1 MQKRWA
7 VEDEGDVSDLLGI
20 DISLKDGHVC
30 LCQSNYITRLASEFF
45 PDGVPP
51 TMQRNTVPCLPELPQ
66 HVLEAKDSSG
76 EVDPAILKRYQSL
89 VGALLYCATNTRP
102 DIAFAV
108 GMLCRAMSCPTPCL
122 LEAAE
127 RVLAYLIRNKHVGL
141 RYAASEIPLH
151 GMTDSDWATRHSTSG
166 WVFMLSSAAI
176 SWGSKRQPSVAL
188 SSCEA
193 EIIAASEAAKEALYL
208 KRFAEEL
215 NMTDGNPLAL
225 HGDNQ
230 GSIDLAYN
238 PEHHARTK
246 HIDRLHFFIRE
257 AVENNEIVVPYVQT
271 DSNLADFFTKPLPA
285 KKFFPMRDKIMNV
298 LHTARDE

>member
-1 MQKRWA
+1 MK
-7 VEDEGDVSDLLGI
+7 
-20 DISLKDGHVC
+20 SL
-30 LCQSNYITRLASEFF
+30 
-45 PDGVPP
+45 
-51 TMQRNTVPCLPELPQ
+51 
-66 HVLEAKDSSG
+66 
-76 EVDPAILKRYQSL
+76 
-89 VGALLYCATNTRP
+89 

-246 HIDRLHFFIRE
+246 HIDRRHFFIRE

>member
-1 MQKRWA
+1 M
-7 VEDEGDVSDLLGI
+7 
-20 DISLKDGHVC
+20 
-30 LCQSNYITRLASEFF
+30 
-45 PDGVPP
+45 
-51 TMQRNTVPCLPELPQ
+51 
-66 HVLEAKDSSG
+66 
-76 EVDPAILKRYQSL
+76 LKRYQSL

-127 RVLAYLIRNKHVGL
+127 RVLAYLIRNKHIGL
-141 RYAASEIPLH
+141 RYSASEHPLY

-176 SWGSKRQPSVAL
+176 SWGSKRQPSIAL

-193 EIIAASEAAKEALYL
+193 EIIAASEASKEALYL
-208 KRFAEEL
+208 KRFAKEL
-215 NMTDGNPLAL
+215 GVTDDAPLAL
-225 HGDNQ
+225 YGDNQ

-246 HIDRLHFFIRE
+246 HIDRRHFFIRE

-271 DSNLADFFTKPLPA
+271 DANLADFFTKPLAA
-285 KKFFPMRDKIMNV
+285 KKFFTLRDKIMNV
-298 LHTARDE
+298 MPCSLDATAGDN